1 VFGTMFVIF
10 GIGSLVLA
18 AVGLY
23 AVMASP

>member
-18 AVGLY
+18 ARNHC
-23 AVMASP
+23 AIPASR